1 MKLMYKPEK
10 VISSFLAAFMVLSI
24 SLQPV
29 SKQPIQAYESEI
41 SICGYNE
48 EELPSIP
55 SRPKPY

>member
-1 MKLMYKPEK
+1 MKFMHKPQK
-10 VISSFLAAFMVLSI
+10 VISSLLAAFMVLSI

-48 EELPSIP
+48 EDLPSEP
-55 SRPKPY
+55 DLPKPN